1 MVKNQY
7 LCTMRQKMETIEIL
21 SAKLRNAEAD
31 RDRFKEQADR
41 NFRDKEEYRQMYEQA
56 KSQAQL
62 DKMESMM
69 SQILSFITGNGN
81 VSLAESITNPII
93 KAVEDKYKAMMRDME
108 ERHKEEMRKQAEQF
122 AIERRLYE
130 QRISALEKHGGDDD
144 NAAGGVDMSMTD
156 GKFYATKEE
165 ALAALERERNK
176 NANLVEDRYAQ
187 TTECNRYCGRP
198 SIDADSADNR
208 GEDVKE
214 DVFDET
220 AVVSAINRAAKM
232 MQADSRRQRPRSTQP
247 LESSEDPMRRE
258 DVWLEP
264 DDVPEGAK
272 YMGNE
277 DVVKY
282 IVVKSYVKAI
292 HYHLK
297 SYMKDNVWY
306 KAKRK
311 PHLIPKCNAEAS
323 LIAYVLYQHYA
334 NRMTFGMLVKELADM
349 GYNMKESTL
358 KNWVAMG
365 ADKLEPL
372 MEPLQKEITSDDRL
386 QADETHVDV
395 ESQKEEETK
404 SHYHNEWMYNF
415 INPIKKLCQYIY
427 KDGDRGA
434 YVVVDYLNGRDKVKQ
449 LFLNADGAKM
459 YETFHEGHSNEAE
472 NVVHIPCAS
481 HMRRKFWNL
490 RKVEPDAKYVADL
503 FDDLFRLCRK
513 FKDDGLSPGEI
524 KDERLKEFS
533 EILQKIA
540 NKLDELSVN
549 REQFR
554 HADLYEAVDYTRR
567 LWPYFMIVL
576 QRGDVSIDN
585 NLCEQ
590 QMRPIAIYRNNSL
603 FCGSHKGAE
612 RLANVMSLI
621 QSCRLLKVN
630 VYDYLCDVLNR
641 IADFTGDLMD
651 LLPHRWK
658 PATVL
663 A

>member
-41 NFRDKEEYRQMYEQA
+41 NFRDKEEYRQKYEQA

-62 DKMESMM
+62 DNMESMM
-69 SQILSFITGNGN
+69 SQILSFITGNGC

-264 DDVPEGAK
+264 GMIKSSVHK
-272 YMGNE
+272 
-277 DVVKY
+277 
-282 IVVKSYVKAI
+282 IVYRS
-292 HYHLK
+292 
-297 SYMKDNVWY
+297 
-306 KAKRK
+306 RK
-311 PHLIPKCNAEAS
+311 NI
-323 LIAYVLYQHYA
+323 VFV
-334 NRMTFGMLVKELADM
+334 M
-349 GYNMKESTL
+349 
-358 KNWVAMG
+358 
-365 ADKLEPL
+365 
-372 MEPLQKEITSDDRL
+372 
-386 QADETHVDV
+386 
-395 ESQKEEETK
+395 
-404 SHYHNEWMYNF
+404 
-415 INPIKKLCQYIY
+415 
-427 KDGDRGA
+427 
-434 YVVVDYLNGRDKVKQ
+434 
-449 LFLNADGAKM
+449 FL
-459 YETFHEGHSNEAE
+459 
-472 NVVHIPCAS
+472 
-481 HMRRKFWNL
+481 
-490 RKVEPDAKYVADL
+490 
-503 FDDLFRLCRK
+503 
-513 FKDDGLSPGEI
+513 
-524 KDERLKEFS
+524 
-533 EILQKIA
+533 
-540 NKLDELSVN
+540 
-549 REQFR
+549 
-554 HADLYEAVDYTRR
+554 
-567 LWPYFMIVL
+567 
-576 QRGDVSIDN
+576 
-585 NLCEQ
+585 
-590 QMRPIAIYRNNSL
+590 
-603 FCGSHKGAE
+603 
-612 RLANVMSLI
+612 
-621 QSCRLLKVN
+621 
-630 VYDYLCDVLNR
+630 
-641 IADFTGDLMD
+641 
-651 LLPHRWK
+651 
-658 PATVL
+658 
-663 A
+663 